1 MSIESEIAQTPATQ
15 ATQAQE
21 LDPRRVVAPPVDI
34 YENGDEY
41 LIVADVP
48 GVAQDAIYVALEED
62 QLSLTADREDLRF
75 RRVFR
80 IPQAVDRGAIIAEL
94 KRGVLDLH
102 LPKSEADK
110 PRRIQIR
117 AG

>member
-1 MSIESEIAQTPATQ
+1 MTIESEIAQAPATE
-15 ATQAQE
+15 AQE
-21 LDPRRVVAPPVDI
+21 LDPRQAVAPPVDI
-34 YENGDEY
+34 YENADEY

-48 GVAQDAIYVALEED
+48 GVAQEAVHVALDKD
-62 QLSLTADREDLRF
+62 QLSLTADRDDLRF

-80 IPQAVDRGAIIAEL
+80 IPQAVDRSAIVAEL
-94 KRGVLDLH
+94 KRGVLNLH
-102 LPKSEADK
+102 LPKSDADK